1 LIYYFLA
8 CCLRPFQHR
17 NAQLVLNAVEGNTVI
32 VISPMSLATGYK
44 LGGHPMTAIRVD
56 SLPADSTATLDAA
69 VELKILDLICG
80 AIGYVS
86 QLL

>member
-1 LIYYFLA
+1 
-8 CCLRPFQHR
+8 
-17 NAQLVLNAVEGNTVI
+17 
-32 VISPMSLATGYK
+32 MSLATGYK

-86 QLL
+86 QLFVRGPYIGTSVLID